1 MRRRKNVWIAYLL
14 FFICMLVPLAGGRVW
29 AASGMMKA
37 GEKTLSGVSGKALP
51 EAGRSA
57 SRSGRMAI
65 AGFSYGAQLTE
76 ANEKAIYNALK
87 TVSDMRSFSTE
98 NPIGVNLPKQDTFTK
113 GAKYNTTA
121 AWKKLYQ
128 EINHAIDA
136 YYMDY
141 CEDYWVGGFVFYVN
155 SDCERIGKI
164 TRVGLGPSDF
174 YSGIRS
180 ELGMTDGEM
189 QKAINAVGGN
199 NRYEVV
205 KSAHDY
211 ILKLMT
217 YPDLSMGNYSYYH
230 VINGGLLSKYN
241 HKGVCDCYARIFHLL
256 CRSKGIPS
264 IMVAGGSTR
273 DTGGN
278 IIDDH
283 IWNYVQM
290 EDGKWYL
297 VDCTWDDNI
306 ADSAG
311 FNGVSEYMY
320 FLAGSSSPGLHG
332 TVGEEHMAVG
342 VFSSAA
348 SYASFSVPALSS
360 TAYVYKGTSGAGA
373 ASLQKITLS
382 KTGVSM
388 KCSQAL
394 ELSCVITPSNTGAYN
409 LKWTSSNN
417 NVARVTS
424 VAGRVIVR
432 ATGAGTAVITATGG
446 SVKAACRV
454 TVSHTPGSWKTVKK
468 ATGSS
473 QGKKEQKCSACGKV
487 IKTETIPK
495 TFVKLNAS
503 QIPLQKKKS
512 STALKISSF
521 TSGDKVKSW
530 KSSNSK
536 VAAVNSKGKLTAK
549 KKGTAVITVTM
560 VSGASAKCK
569 VTVQNGKVKTKT
581 LKLTSTSV
589 TLKKGQKYTIGKI
602 RTPITTT
609 DKITYKSSNKK
620 IAAVNSQGKIT
631 AKKAGKAKIT
641 VKSGSKKAVITVTVK

>member
-1 MRRRKNVWIAYLL
+1 MKRKKSGWIAWLL
-14 FFICMLVPLAGGRVW
+14 LLICMLVPLPGNKAEAV
-29 AASGMMKA
+29 SGMMKA
-37 GEKTLSGVSGKALP
+37 GEIRMPGVSGSALP
-51 EAGRSA
+51 EAGKVS
-57 SRSGRMAI
+57 SRAGRTAI

-76 ANEKAIYNALK
+76 VNEKAVYNALK
-87 TVSDMRSFSTE
+87 TVSDMRSFSVS
-98 NPIGVNLPKQDTFTK
+98 NPVVVNLPKQESFTK

-128 EINHAIDA
+128 QINHAVDA

-155 SDCERIGKI
+155 SDCERVGKI
-164 TRVGLGPSDF
+164 TRIGMGPSDY

-180 ELGMTDGEM
+180 ELGMTDAEM

-211 ILKLMT
+211 ILKLVT
-217 YPDLSMGNYSYYH
+217 YPDLSAGNYGYYH

-241 HKGVCDCYARIFHLL
+241 HKAVCDCYARLFHLL

-264 IMVAGGSTR
+264 ILAAGGSER
-273 DTGGN
+273 DTSGN

-297 VDCTWDDNI
+297 VDCTWDDGI
-306 ADSAG
+306 VDAVG
-311 FNGVSEYMY
+311 YNGTFEYTY
-320 FLAGSSSPGLHG
+320 FLAGSSSEGIDG

-342 VFSSAA
+342 VLSSAV
-348 SYASFSVPALSS
+348 SYTPFSIPALSS
-360 TAYVYKGTSGAGA
+360 SAYVYSGASGT
-373 ASLQKITLS
+373 ASVTKIALN
-382 KTGVSM
+382 KTSVSL
-388 KCSQAL
+388 KCSQAM
-394 ELSCVITPSNTGAYN
+394 ELACTITPSNAAIYN
-409 LKWTSSNN
+409 LKWTSSNS
-417 NVARVTS
+417 NVARVSS
-424 VAGRVIVR
+424 VAGRVVVR
-432 ATGAGTAVITATGG
+432 ATGTGTAVITASSG
-446 SVKAACRV
+446 SARAACKV
-454 TVSHTPGSWKTVKK
+454 TVSHTPGSWKVVKK

-473 QGKKEQKCSACGKV
+473 EGKKEQKCTACGKV

-495 TFVKLNAS
+495 TFVKLNES

-512 STALKISSF
+512 TTALKISSY
-521 TSGDKVKSW
+521 TGGDKVKSW

-536 VAAVNSKGKLTAK
+536 VVTVNSKGKLTAK

-569 VTVQNGKVKTKT
+569 VTVQNGKVGTKT
-581 LKLTSTSV
+581 LKLTRTAI
-589 TLKKGQKYTIGKI
+589 TLKKGEKYTIGKV

-620 IAAVNSQGKIT
+620 IATVNSQGKIT
-631 AKKAGKAKIT
+631 AKKAGKVKIT
-641 VKSGSKKAVITVTVK
+641 VKSGSKKAIITVTVK